1 MADQTG
7 KVYRLFPAAAA
18 ALVMLIPAGETASAN
33 SASDN
38 PFEDAVQV
46 ADARLD
52 TMRGGFGLSNGA
64 MVNFG
69 IDVQFQSLEKLNG
82 APPAVNLGTT
92 AGGYGIVSNLTVSNN
107 LNPNT
112 PITVSTSGNIVV
124 GSVNQTIG
132 SNTTNVTTTLTNS
145 GIVTTIQNTAPNTT
159 LQTQQILSVQTTGLV
174 QNAVRGG
181 TVLIRPLTIFH

>member
-1 MADQTG
+1 MADHTG
-7 KVYRLFPAAAA
+7 KVYRLLPAAAA

-82 APPAVNLGTT
+82 APPPVNLGTT
-92 AGGYGIVSNLTVSNN
+92 ASGYGIISNLTVSNN

-112 PITVSTSGNIVV
+112 PITATTSGNIVV